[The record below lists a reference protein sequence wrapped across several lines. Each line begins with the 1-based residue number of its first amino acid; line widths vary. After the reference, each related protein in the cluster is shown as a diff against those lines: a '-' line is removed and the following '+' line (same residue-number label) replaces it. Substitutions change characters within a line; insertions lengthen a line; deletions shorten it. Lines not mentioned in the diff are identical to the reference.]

1 MSDITE
7 QSRKNRLYLEQ
18 KLEVNK
24 RANNVAKFVFND
36 RQQKL
41 YPNSIMYNAPFD
53 YSQYIENVTNIN
65 DLNIG
70 REKLIAESNLTKIGC
85 NNEITKEA
93 LNFLLGYNGLYLV
106 LFNTFFDDFTNY
118 LSRTTKP
125 PLKPLVFLSILKKY
139 ISEKAA
145 NVDIPNVVPIIN
157 NTLPVNEQQTQSP
170 QPIITEPEER
180 TQSQSQS
187 QSQSQES
194 KSDEDIEEETPSY
207 SKQPKETDKQY
218 TYYDAYEPIDGWDD
232 VKKSV
237 LQKEIKDYF
246 AKHPNMEYYFK
257 TRLPKERK
265 NFINENK
272 KELGR
277 IITYINSPEFLE
289 MYNYYLGNTKDEGSG
304 LKRKTKKIIKGCGK
318 MNDNYRKVN
327 NLLVDV
333 NKLKNGVF
341 SIMYEK
347 NRYKHRVP
355 NFNISNDARDVLN
368 DILDDKFDERFFN
381 KLNGDEKNM
390 VSQMIYGLQLK
401 DNHNIVKSELDK
413 LYNQFE
419 IDRGE
424 YISGNDNKE
433 LINRLKDT
441 TTKLYRMNKLPRNV
455 YKEVISELNG

>member
-53 YSQYIENVTNIN
+53 YSQYIENVPNIN

-85 NNEITKEA
+85 NPDVTKEA
-93 LNFLLGYNGLYLV
+93 LDLLGQNGLYLV

-125 PLKPLVFLSILKKY
+125 PLKPIVFLAILKKY
-139 ISEKAA
+139 ISEKAV
-145 NVDIPNVVPIIN
+145 NINIPNVVPIIN
-157 NTLPVNEQQTQSP
+157 NTLPINETQQQEQQQTQEKP
-170 QPIITEPEER
+170 KT
-180 TQSQSQS
+180 
-187 QSQSQES
+187 
-194 KSDEDIEEETPSY
+194 DEDIEEETPSY
-207 SKQPKETDKQY
+207 SKQPKENENERP
-218 TYYDAYEPIDGWDD
+218 YYDGFEP
-232 VKKSV
+232 VKKWNNVKKEV

-246 AKHPNMEYYFK
+246 AKHDNMEYFFK
-257 TRLPKERK
+257 TKLPPKRK
-265 NFINENK
+265 NYINENK

-277 IITYINSPEFLE
+277 ILTYINSPEFLE
-289 MYNYYLGNTKDEGSG
+289 MYNEYIGDTKEVGAG

-390 VSQMIYGLQLK
+390 VSQMIYGLGLP
-401 DNHNIVKSELDK
+401 DNHNIVKNELDK

-424 YISGNDNKE
+424 VESGNNNKE

-455 YKEVISELNG
+455 YKAVISELNG